1 MVIPG
6 DEIIYKT
13 AIGKQG
19 DNTVFAVGT
28 CGGLHLIEARS
39 PGGSRKI
46 LGVGSHRGVA
56 KHIAKRNNPDVE
68 FTILE
73 KSYELDEKDCEN
85 ILPFWQLVTKKVK
98 ERLDE

>member
-6 DEIIYKT
+6 DEIIYRT

-19 DNTVFAVGT
+19 DATLWAVGT
-28 CGGLHLIEARS
+28 CGGLHLIEARAPS
-39 PGGSRKI
+39 GTKKI

-56 KHIAKRNNPDVE
+56 RHIAKRNNPDVE

-73 KSYELDEKDCEN
+73 KSLELNENDFKDV
-85 ILPFWQLVTKKVK
+85 LPFWELVTKKTIEK
-98 ERLDE
+98 LNE